1 MPFLIRYK
9 SLAYIYRLRD
19 ANEEN
24 AIDYTLN
31 SNQNKCKYMTKHDK
45 LLIPHSPCCGAVWSC
60 QFMQDMRI
68 VLFNC
73 YKYFLFELNS

>member
-24 AIDYTLN
+24 AIDYTQN
-31 SNQNKCKYMTKHDK
+31 SNQNKCKYMTKLDK
-45 LLIPHSPCCGAVWSC
+45 LLIPHSPCCNV
-60 QFMQDMRI
+60 
-68 VLFNC
+68 V
-73 YKYFLFELNS
+73 